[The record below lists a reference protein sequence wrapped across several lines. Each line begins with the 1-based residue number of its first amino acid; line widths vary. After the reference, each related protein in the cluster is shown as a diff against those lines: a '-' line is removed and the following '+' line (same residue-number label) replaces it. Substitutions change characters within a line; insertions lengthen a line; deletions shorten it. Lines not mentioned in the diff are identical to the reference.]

1 MRLSAVRSIL
11 LSGPGDS
18 TSRSRSLTRAP
29 LPLFC
34 LVPRTV
40 LGGSGQLRAMRN
52 CPFSIS
58 LDPPHVLPVPQTALL
73 LQTFVASLL
82 QWPIVFT
89 ASPTKVF
96 SLHPAPVAQLIGEGL
111 LMGCSPVPNISE

>member
-1 MRLSAVRSIL
+1 M
-11 LSGPGDS
+11 
-18 TSRSRSLTRAP
+18 TSAP

-40 LGGSGQLRAMRN
+40 LGGSGQLRAMRS

-58 LDPPHVLPVPQTALL
+58 LDPPHVLPLPQSALL

-89 ASPTKVF
+89 ASTTKVF
-96 SLHPAPVAQLIGEGL
+96 SVHPAPVAQLIGEVL
-111 LMGCSPVPNISE
+111 LMGASPVPSMS